1 MVKVTGMRSKNSK
14 NGLLGI
20 RVTVRIGTLS
30 SLLLA
35 SGPGLSGGG
44 GGKLWQE
51 CCAALLLP

>member
-35 SGPGLSGGG
+35 SGPGLSG
-44 GGKLWQE
+44 
-51 CCAALLLP
+51 